1 MDAEQAAAEGA
12 GVAAAG
18 VVGTAAG
25 LVEMA
30 ARVSEDWPEA
40 RATVGQALAL
50 RRRAEGLAVENVRR
64 YADVLRA
71 LDHPSEIDLGAAL
84 SHTADIPLRIAETAH
99 DVAVLARHAAD
110 LCEPRVRPDAL
121 AAAALAAGAAGA
133 AAELVAANLTAI
145 EGDER
150 VARAYEL
157 ADAARRSAASA
168 SS

>member
-12 GVAAAG
+12 GVATAG

-40 RATVGQALAL
+40 RAAVGQALAL

-84 SHTADIPLRIAETAH
+84 SHTADIPLRIAETVH
-99 DVAVLARHAAD
+99 SHLGYHPGRVYLLRARSI
-110 LCEPRVRPDAL
+110 PRTSN
-121 AAAALAAGAAGA
+121 GK
-133 AAELVAANLTAI
+133 I
-145 EGDER
+145 QYEGLK
-150 VARAYEL
+150 RAYL
-157 ADAARRSAASA
+157 DGSLRADDAILYPDF
-168 SS
+168 